1 MKEKVLRIV
10 ASLLAFAVL
19 MSYSITAQV
28 GGVKAGSDKGVKKV
42 TITNVQ
48 TKKITLG
55 KGKKLK
61 LTTEVLLDKGSKASK
76 KVSFKSSNASVVSV
90 NKSGVVK
97 AKSLGKAKI
106 TVRSKANPKKKV
118 TITVIV
124 AKKNLMIK
132 KVSLK
137 KKLTLHLPMLDEGD
151 EDWEDGDE
159 LADEADEE
167 DEDDEDDEEDEEDDE
182 ITYSLKAKV
191 SPANA
196 SNQTLK
202 WTSSNKDVVTVDK
215 NGVVTVVDAGK
226 AVITAKATDGSGKK
240 ATCKVTVIDDAG
252 EDEEDTEEEEE

>member
-118 TITVIV
+118 TITVTV

-159 LADEADEE
+159 LADEDDEE
-167 DEDDEDDEEDEEDDE
+167 DEDDEDDEEDDE

-202 WTSSNKDVVTVDK
+202 WTSSNKDVVTVAK